1 VKEPT
6 QDFQLSALVLY
17 YQHAIDANGSIIG
30 TFAINWL
37 VTTLASH
44 TKNIFKI
51 TTHSTTK

>member
-6 QDFQLSALVLY
+6 KDFQLSALVLY

-44 TKNIFKI
+44 TKIF
-51 TTHSTTK
+51 